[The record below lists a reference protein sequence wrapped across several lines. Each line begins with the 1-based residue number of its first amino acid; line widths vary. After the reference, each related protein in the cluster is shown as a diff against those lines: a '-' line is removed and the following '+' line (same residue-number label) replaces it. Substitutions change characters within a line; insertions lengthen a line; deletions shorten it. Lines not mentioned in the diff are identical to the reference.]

1 MLCCDPSSGARHG
14 DLPPRNE
21 LEKLLAQMHAGEIE
35 PENFAKRLLDLQV
48 FMPVKDDK
56 HVIKGFQASTKAEP
70 LILEDEEGTRVLI
83 LFSAP
88 ERAKTLTAEVSG
100 YSGGILTEFAW
111 VLRRMGED
119 VAISINPGDELGFD
133 FDCDMVAMMAALLPE
148 AAE

>member
-1 MLCCDPSSGARHG
+1 MDTA
-14 DLPPRNE
+14 PRNE
-21 LEKLLAQMHAGEIE
+21 LEKLIAQMHAGELA
-35 PENFAKRLLDLQV
+35 PENFAKQLLDLQV
-48 FMPVKDDK
+48 FMPVKDEK
-56 HVIKGFQASTKAEP
+56 HIIKGFQASTRAEP

-88 ERAKTLTAEVSG
+88 ERAKALTAEVPG

-133 FDCDMVAMMAALLPE
+133 FDPDMVAMIAALLPE